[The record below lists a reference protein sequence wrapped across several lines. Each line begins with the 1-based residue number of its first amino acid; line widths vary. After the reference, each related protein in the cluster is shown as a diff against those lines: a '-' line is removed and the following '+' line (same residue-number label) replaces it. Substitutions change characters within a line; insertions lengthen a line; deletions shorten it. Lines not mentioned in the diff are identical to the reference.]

1 MDPET
6 LTIESHLVLVLL
18 SSFFKGHFKIE
29 GFGKIE
35 LRKQLIRL
43 GSCSKTLYQ
52 TKFYEG
58 LMFKF
63 NFSDFNKVR
72 AFTRNTPF
80 FVHGDYYRNVK
91 LMRPFP
97 ANPWTLWTITQW
109 RFHIAVSTWYD
120 VKYSGGC
127 FWIHN
132 SWITNQECIDAF
144 DNILEYTL
152 ENIHSVIK
160 LLSLEELKTLGY

>member
-1 MDPET
+1 
-6 LTIESHLVLVLL
+6 
-18 SSFFKGHFKIE
+18 
-29 GFGKIE
+29 
-35 LRKQLIRL
+35 
-43 GSCSKTLYQ
+43 
-52 TKFYEG
+52 
-58 LMFKF
+58 
-63 NFSDFNKVR
+63 
-72 AFTRNTPF
+72 
-80 FVHGDYYRNVK
+80 
-91 LMRPFP
+91 MRPFP

-120 VKYSGGC
+120 IKCSGGC
-127 FWIHN
+127 YWIHN

>member
-1 MDPET
+1 MDPEP
-6 LTIESHLVLVLL
+6 LTIEIHLVLILL
-18 SSFFKGHFKIE
+18 SSFFKGHSKIDN
-29 GFGKIE
+29 FGKIE

-58 LMFKF
+58 FLFNF

-80 FVHGDYYRNVK
+80 FVHGDYYRNIK

-97 ANPWTLWTITQW
+97 ANPWTHWTITQW

-120 VKYSGGC
+120 IKCSGGC

-132 SWITNQECIDAF
+132 SWINNQECIDAF

>member
-1 MDPET
+1 MDPKT

-18 SSFFKGHFKIE
+18 SSFFKSCSKINN
-29 GFGKIE
+29 FGKIE

-43 GSCSKTLYQ
+43 GSCSKTLHQ
-52 TKFYEG
+52 IKFYEG
-58 LMFKF
+58 FLFKF

-72 AFTRNTPF
+72 AFTRNTF
-80 FVHGDYYRNVK
+80 SVDYYRNIK

-109 RFHIAVSTWYD
+109 RFHIAKCTWYD
-120 VKYSGGC
+120 VNYSGGC

-132 SWITNQECIDAF
+132 SWIKNQECIDAF
-144 DNILEYTL
+144 DNILEYSL